1 MIKRI
6 TLKQNTSV
14 VLLSL
19 FIITEILFTTF
30 LRNKWL
36 SPSANGILL
45 FLLSLLIG
53 LFPFIFLSGAK
64 GVINRAAGTNFS
76 KYIWFFLIAL
86 NFLFWVRYIH
96 LNPVRVQESDII
108 PTIELLVKRQ
118 QAGIFPYKIISD
130 WGYDLQPTYL
140 PFTWMPFH
148 LTEFMMI
155 DYRYLVLASWLLLC
169 YYLFRKF
176 FVSNKITYGQ
186 LILFFL
192 FQSVFW
198 LFLFYGDLTFVRT
211 VELMIATYYC
221 FFLFSLEKKNTWL
234 IALSLL
240 ICLLSRYSLAMWV
253 PFFFLL
259 SMKESGIK
267 QTAKWSILVVT
278 GIIFFYVL
286 PFLSTD
292 FSVFFRG
299 LKGYASA
306 AAGEWKGQPWQA
318 ATDKP
323 FQLFRG
329 TGLAAYF
336 YDHSQGSVEQKI
348 DLYKNI
354 HLISVVLI
362 TVILCGW
369 YFIKGRKQKFYMPLI
384 AVASLKIYFSFFYG
398 FIMTPYV
405 YLFIVPVITSLIVL
419 YYFMRQPEISQ
430 NSV

>member
-6 TLKQNTSV
+6 TLKPTTSV

-19 FIITEILFTTF
+19 FIISEILFTTF

-36 SPSANGILL
+36 SPSANGIVL
-45 FLLSLLIG
+45 FLFSLLIG
-53 LFPFIFLSGAK
+53 LFPFFFKGSVSGK
-64 GVINRAAGTNFS
+64 LNHSAGTYIP
-76 KYIWFFLIAL
+76 KYIWFFLLTL

-96 LNPVRVQESDII
+96 LNPVRVNESDII

-118 QAGIFPYKIISD
+118 QAGIFPYKIITE

-140 PFTWMPFH
+140 PLTWMPFH
-148 LTEFMMI
+148 LTEFMII
-155 DYRYLVLASWLLLC
+155 DYRYLVFASWLLFCL
-169 YYLFRKF
+169 YLYKRHFAD
-176 FVSNKITYGQ
+176 NKTTYGQ
-186 LILFFL
+186 ILLFLL
-192 FQSVFW
+192 FQAVFW
-198 LFLFYGDLTFVRT
+198 MFLFYGDLTFVRT

-240 ICLLSRYSLAMWV
+240 VCLLSRYSLAMWV

-259 SMKESGIK
+259 SLKDLGLK
-267 QTAKWSILVVT
+267 QTAKWSVLVVA
-278 GIIFFYVL
+278 GIVFLYIL

-306 AAGEWKGQPWQA
+306 AAGEWKGQSWQA
-318 ATDKP
+318 VTDKP

-336 YDHSQGSVEQKI
+336 YDHSQGTVEQKI

-354 HLISVVLI
+354 HLVSVVLI
-362 TVILCGW
+362 TLILCGW
-369 YFIKGRKQKFYMPLI
+369 YFLTGRKQKFYMPLI
-384 AVASLKIYFSFFYG
+384 AAASLKIYFSFFYG

-419 YYFMRQPEISQ
+419 YYFMQQPEISQ
-430 NSV
+430 SSF